1 MKFLIAIGFSAAA
14 LACLPA
20 TSSGQSTPSASV
32 ADSAAKSTEG
42 PAEAWSAKP
51 IGSYD
56 LVIEMPDR
64 KMPAAL
70 TISETD
76 GNLSAL
82 LWPEGDNDGHVMN
95 VTVKGV
101 DLVLTATAPRGPVT
115 ITLERRGKNLSG
127 TWSMGSEGGSLK
139 GSVKASAGAS

>member
-1 MKFLIAIGFSAAA
+1 MKFFVAIGFSAAV
-14 LACLPA
+14 LISLPTSSSAQTNPGSIVHDSAA
-20 TSSGQSTPSASV
+20 TSSEA
-32 ADSAAKSTEG
+32 

-56 LVIEMPDR
+56 LVLDTPER

-82 LWPEGDNDGHVMN
+82 LWPEGDNDGHTMN
-95 VTVKGV
+95 VAVKGV
-101 DLVLTATAPRGPVT
+101 DLVLTAVAPRGPVT
-115 ITLERRGKNLSG
+115 ITIERRGKNLSG

-139 GSVKASAGAS
+139 GSIKAPAGAS

>member
-1 MKFLIAIGFSAAA
+1 MKFLLALGFSAAV
-14 LACLPA
+14 LIGVPA
-20 TSSGQSTPSASV
+20 SSSAQTAPGLIV
-32 ADSAAKSTEG
+32 RDSAAKTSEG
-42 PAEAWSAKP
+42 PAETWSAKP

-56 LVIEMPDR
+56 LVIDMPER

-101 DLVLTATAPRGPVT
+101 DLVLTAMAPRGPVT
-115 ITLERRGKNLSG
+115 ITLERRGKNLTG

-139 GSVKASAGAS
+139 GSVKAPTGAS

>member
-1 MKFLIAIGFSAAA
+1 MKSLLAIGFSAAVLIA
-14 LACLPA
+14 LPA
-20 TSSGQSTPSASV
+20 SSSAQNSPTSTIG
-32 ADSAAKSTEG
+32 DNAAKSSDG
-42 PAEAWSAKP
+42 PAETWSAKP

-56 LVIEMPDR
+56 LVIDTPER

-76 GNLSAL
+76 GKLSAL
-82 LWPEGDNDGHVMN
+82 LWPEGDKDGHVLA

-101 DLVLTATAPRGPVT
+101 DLVLTGDAPRGPVT
-115 ITLERRGKNLSG
+115 ITIERRGKNLSG

-139 GSVKASAGAS
+139 GTTKPATGAS